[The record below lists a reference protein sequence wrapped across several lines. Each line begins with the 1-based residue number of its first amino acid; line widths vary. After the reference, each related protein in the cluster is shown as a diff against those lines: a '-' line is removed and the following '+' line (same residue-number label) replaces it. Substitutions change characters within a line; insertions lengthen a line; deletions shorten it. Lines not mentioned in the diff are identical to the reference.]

1 VYDNNGQ
8 LISVELDSWYRLP
21 AEERLLGGEL
31 QSSPSES
38 RPHTAQHNI
47 GVGVD
52 MKPTAKPLKQLLMGR
67 RKFLSGAAALGV
79 GAGLSAPAIAS
90 RVAAEEIAEIAWR
103 DRDLPFIGT
112 EETYSTDELIAKIAF
127 NDDHAEFLKSL
138 GLSDLGSSRISAMDD
153 AGLNVQILS
162 VHTPGVQNI
171 PGREGID
178 FAYRLNK
185 TIANG
190 PMVTYPGRFQA
201 FATLPLQDPAAS
213 ADELERAVREDG
225 FVGAMTNGHIGN
237 KFLDH
242 PDFEPVLARAEALGV
257 PIYLHPGFPPKEVF
271 DIYYR
276 ITRPGYNEDNQD
288 YIFSGS
294 GYGWHQE
301 VLTQAL
307 RMIMTGSFDRFP
319 KLKIIIGHMGEGLP
333 FYFER
338 ILEDLGEVTERS
350 LEKPIGQYFTDNFWF
365 TTSAFP
371 RSDLLHLLLKHVNV
385 DRVMF
390 ATDYPFA
397 DMKQQTD
404 WFRAVH
410 LPREA
415 KEKIAFRN
423 AEKLFGIKVVR
434 HKGPRPRPR

>member
-1 VYDNNGQ
+1 
-8 LISVELDSWYRLP
+8 
-21 AEERLLGGEL
+21 
-31 QSSPSES
+31 
-38 RPHTAQHNI
+38 
-47 GVGVD
+47 
-52 MKPTAKPLKQLLMGR
+52 
-67 RKFLSGAAALGV
+67 
-79 GAGLSAPAIAS
+79 
-90 RVAAEEIAEIAWR
+90 
-103 DRDLPFIGT
+103 
-112 EETYSTDELIAKIAF
+112 
-127 NDDHAEFLKSL
+127 
-138 GLSDLGSSRISAMDD
+138 
-153 AGLNVQILS
+153 
-162 VHTPGVQNI
+162 VQNV
-171 PGREGID
+171 PGQEGID

-201 FATLPLQDPAAS
+201 FATLPLQDPEAS

-225 FVGAMTNGHIGN
+225 FVGAMTNGHIGK

-257 PIYLHPGFPPKEVF
+257 PIYLHPGFPPEEVF

-338 ILEDLGEVTERS
+338 IMEDLGEVTEQS
-350 LEKPIGQYFTDNFWF
+350 LAKPIGQYFTDNFWI

-371 RSDLLHLLLKHVNV
+371 RSSLLHLLLKHVSI

-404 WFRAVH
+404 WFRAVD
-410 LPREA
+410 LPRKS

-423 AEKLFGIKVVR
+423 AEKLFGIKVSQR
-434 HKGPRPRPR
+434 HQRWQQP

>member
-1 VYDNNGQ
+1 
-8 LISVELDSWYRLP
+8 
-21 AEERLLGGEL
+21 
-31 QSSPSES
+31 
-38 RPHTAQHNI
+38 
-47 GVGVD
+47 
-52 MKPTAKPLKQLLMGR
+52 MKPTAKPIKPALMER
-67 RKFLSGAAALGV
+67 RKFLSSAAALGV

-90 RVAAEEIAEIAWR
+90 RAAAEETAEIAWR

-112 EETYSTDELIAKIAF
+112 EETYSTDELIAKIAL

-138 GLSDLGSSRISAMDD
+138 GLSELGSSRIAAMDN
-153 AGLNVQILS
+153 AGINVQILS
-162 VHTPGVQNI
+162 VHTPGVQNM

-201 FATLPLQDPAAS
+201 FATLPLQDPEAS

-225 FVGAMTNGHIGN
+225 FVGAMTNGHIGK

-276 ITRPGYNEDNQD
+276 ITRPGYNEDYQD

-294 GYGWHQE
+294 GLGWHQE
-301 VLTQAL
+301 VLVQAL

-319 KLKIIIGHMGEGLP
+319 KLKIIIGHMGEGFP

-371 RSDLLHLLLKHVNV
+371 RSDLLHLLLKYISV

-404 WFRAVH
+404 WFRSVK

-434 HKGPRPRPR
+434 HKGQRPRPR